1 MHAST
6 DENGEGHRSKEK
18 SAYHTGKKQQDQ
30 NSTDV
35 GQTHSTFSIY
45 VFKMVTSWHRG
56 NIHSF
61 FKKICFGLEEKIP
74 PQNDEDIHEIQQK
87 NPNRIEGI
95 TIDKVCIYV
104 YMR

>member
-1 MHAST
+1 MHART

-45 VFKMVTSWHRG
+45 VFKMVTS
-56 NIHSF
+56 
-61 FKKICFGLEEKIP
+61 
-74 PQNDEDIHEIQQK
+74 
-87 NPNRIEGI
+87 
-95 TIDKVCIYV
+95 
-104 YMR
+104 